1 MATNEKIISEL
12 LIVKNV
18 NSNLE
23 KCITTLEELQAKAV
37 QYSRRNNVEIS
48 RISNDVLD
56 NDLEEKVIEICKDSD
71 IVITSNDIEG
81 CHRLSLGRNSINKN
95 KRVIVMFVNTKQ
107 N

>member
-23 KCITTLEELQAKAV
+23 KCITTSEELQAKAV

-48 RISNDVLD
+48 GISNDVLD

-71 IVITSNDIEG
+71 IVITSSDIEG
-81 CHRLSLGRNSINKN
+81 CHRFPLGRNSTSEKN
-95 KRVIVMFVNTKQ
+95 ELL
-107 N
+107 